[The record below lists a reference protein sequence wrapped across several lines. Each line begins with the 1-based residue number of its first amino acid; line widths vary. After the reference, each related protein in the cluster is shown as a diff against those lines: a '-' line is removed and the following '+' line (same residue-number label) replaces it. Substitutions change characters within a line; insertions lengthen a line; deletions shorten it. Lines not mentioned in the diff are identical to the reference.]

1 MQHWLYVMKANSLFA
16 LASVNNFYGVVNMP
30 PKKKRIELEKIGQR
44 IREARERLGVT
55 QDELAERV
63 GKTQNTISAYENAF
77 RAVRLNDLPMLA
89 QALHVSIGY
98 LFGSE
103 YPENDINEL
112 LARLDLLPP
121 DHRQVAI
128 KRLLHELDWWTHI
141 DNDDIDV
148 LEKVAHE

>member
-1 MQHWLYVMKANSLFA
+1 MKANSLFA